1 MIGLESRPCRRA
13 QVIAQQAADT
23 VILLSLEDGQY
34 YTLNGVGGR
43 VWELC
48 NGSLRVVDVVS
59 MIGQEY
65 EATAE
70 TIEADILELLQELV
84 NAKLVMN
91 GSA

>member
-1 MIGLESRPCRRA
+1 
-13 QVIAQQAADT
+13 
-23 VILLSLEDGQY
+23 
-34 YTLNGVGGR
+34 
-43 VWELC
+43 
-48 NGSLRVVDVVS
+48 VVDVVS